1 MGCCTQLVG
10 KITRRT
16 SEERRRKTMHEKA
29 NIAQVAVRLTEPFKH
44 IVVGQVDDYCAY
56 LTRIEGTYLFH
67 QHAKDEMYL
76 VLEGKIKVDYGDD
89 TSVTVG
95 QGESLVVRAGEK
107 HRSRSEKG
115 ELVLMFKA
123 RDLFAE

>member
-1 MGCCTQLVG
+1 MNQ
-10 KITRRT
+10 KQSI
-16 SEERRRKTMHEKA
+16 SE
-29 NIAQVAVRLTEPFKH
+29 IAARLTEPFKH
-44 IVVGQVDDYCAY
+44 LVVGQVDDYCAY
-56 LTRIEGTYLFH
+56 LTRIEGAYLFH

-76 VLEGKIKVDYGDD
+76 VLEGEAAVDYADG
-89 TSVTVG
+89 TSVTLG

-115 ELVLMFKA
+115 ALVLMFKA

>member
-1 MGCCTQLVG
+1 MKQ
-10 KITRRT
+10 KR
-16 SEERRRKTMHEKA
+16 S
-29 NIAQVAVRLTEPFKH
+29 VAAVASQLTEPFKH
-44 IVVGQVDDYCAY
+44 AVIGQVDDYCAY

-76 VLEGKIKVDYGDD
+76 VLEGEIGVDYGDG

-107 HRSRSEKG
+107 HRSRSEQG
-115 ELVLMFKA
+115 ALVLMFKA
-123 RDLFAE
+123 REMFAE